1 MDDIISVIKGT
12 ELKLRMEV
20 DMGDYNLRD
29 CDFKVIAYTKGT
41 TKITLTNDDCF
52 DVKDSYGNIDLTACY
67 VPIDT
72 TLLEPGAL
80 ILDVAIDIPDDDY
93 TGSNDG
99 KRTEIYRKKTN
110 IKIIV

>member
-29 CDFKVIAYTKGT
+29 CEFRVTAYTKGT
-41 TKITLTNDDCF
+41 NKITLSNDDCF
-52 DVKDSYGNIDLTACY
+52 DVTSLDGTPDLTACY

-72 TLLEPGAL
+72 SLLEPGAL

-93 TGSNDG
+93 TGNNDG

>member
-1 MDDIISVIKGT
+1 MDEIITIIKGT

-29 CDFKVIAYTKGT
+29 CEFKVTAYTKGT
-41 TKITLTNDDCF
+41 TKIVLSNDDCF
-52 DVKDSYGNIDLTACY
+52 DVIASDGTPDLTACY

-72 TLLEPGAL
+72 NLLEPGTL

-93 TGSNDG
+93 TNTDG

-110 IKIIV
+110 IKIII